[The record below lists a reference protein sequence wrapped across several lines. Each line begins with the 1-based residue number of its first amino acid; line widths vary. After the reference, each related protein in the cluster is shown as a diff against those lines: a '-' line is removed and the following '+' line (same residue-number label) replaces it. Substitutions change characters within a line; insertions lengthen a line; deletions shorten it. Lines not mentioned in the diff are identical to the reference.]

1 LKNKQV
7 GYKIICVQDV
17 YFGGPNDG
25 EKKMK
30 LMRSLISIAIMT
42 TVLLCTYGG
51 CSPAGNVSQPD
62 KSAITEGVMTT
73 SVDDDS
79 KPTSPVCTSFAP
91 DTPAIYCSFKV
102 SGVTS
107 DDLIKASWY
116 FIKGEAVDKE
126 NELMDGGEMY
136 TTGQDMDQGYYL
148 AFYQHMPAGGW
159 YKGSYKV
166 ILSVNNSDKLSVPF
180 EIK

>member
-1 LKNKQV
+1 
-7 GYKIICVQDV
+7 
-17 YFGGPNDG
+17 
-25 EKKMK
+25 MK
-30 LMRSLISIAIMT
+30 LMRSLISISIMT
-42 TVLLCTYGG
+42 AVLLCAYAG
-51 CSPAGNVSQPD
+51 CSQAGSVSQPD

-73 SVDDDS
+73 SVNDDS
-79 KPTSPVCTSFAP
+79 KPTSPVCISFAP

-116 FIKGEAVDKE
+116 YIKGEAVDKE
-126 NELMDGGEMY
+126 NELLDEIYTSAQGG
-136 TTGQDMDQGYYL
+136 DQGYYL
-148 AFYQHMPAGGW
+148 AFYKHMPAGGW

>member
-1 LKNKQV
+1 
-7 GYKIICVQDV
+7 
-17 YFGGPNDG
+17 
-25 EKKMK
+25 MK
-30 LMRSLISIAIMT
+30 LMRSLISISIMAV
-42 TVLLCTYGG
+42 VLLCTYAG

-62 KSAITEGVMTT
+62 QSAITEGVMTI

-79 KPTSPVCTSFAP
+79 KPTSPVSTSFPP

-116 FIKGEAVDKE
+116 YIKGEAVGKE
-126 NELMDGGEMY
+126 NELLDEIYTSAQGGE
-136 TTGQDMDQGYYL
+136 QAYYL
-148 AFYQHMPAGGW
+148 AFYKHMPAGGW
-159 YKGSYKV
+159 YKGDYQV